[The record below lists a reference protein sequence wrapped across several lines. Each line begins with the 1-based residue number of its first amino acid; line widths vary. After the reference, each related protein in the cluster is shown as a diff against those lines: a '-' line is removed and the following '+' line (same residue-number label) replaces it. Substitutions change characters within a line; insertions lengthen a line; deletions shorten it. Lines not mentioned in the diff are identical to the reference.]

1 MNGTGPVKCSR
12 DIVLTPDV
20 ALGSVESDEF
30 DVVVL
35 PGGLGGAEAF
45 AASNLV
51 KAALQ
56 KQEQAGRI
64 IAAM

>member
-1 MNGTGPVKCSR
+1 MKCSR
-12 DIVLTPDV
+12 DVVVVPDV
-20 ALGSVESDEF
+20 ALEEVAQKDF

-45 AASNLV
+45 AASNEV
-51 KAALQ
+51 KALLQ
-56 KQEQAGRI
+56 KQEQSGRL